1 MIEKDSM
8 LMGFVLGAITPIVG
22 FVVIEFIFNTLTDMG
37 WMAEVSMS
45 TAGRRFRTLTLLA
58 ICSVLV
64 PFQIAKVKK
73 WDNTMRGMV
82 FPTLIYVG
90 AWIYQF
96 FDELFA

>member
-22 FVVIEFIFNTLTDMG
+22 FVVIEFIFNTLTDIG

-64 PFQIAKVKK
+64 PFQIAKFKK